1 MRSTLFHIPRE
12 VLGLPLFGF
21 GILLTVWGIVCAIR
35 MASVVRRRGWSGEV
49 WNELPVMLLLG
60 AVIGYVLPGL
70 SDQQGLPIRGY
81 GVMVFLGVVSGV
93 ALAVYRAKC
102 EGYDPELVY
111 SLALWMSISAIIGAR
126 LFYVIE
132 YWEQSFHKDSLAATL
147 WAAVKYTEGGLVVY
161 GAFVGGVISAAIF
174 FTRYK
179 LPIMRFADIIAPS
192 LVLGLALG
200 RIGCFLNGC
209 CYGGVCD
216 YPWAVSFPVG
226 SPVYLDQASRGKFEL
241 HGIEFNA
248 APSAEATVRSI
259 DKDSP
264 AAGSGLQPGDSITR
278 LTIETPGESRPLRIP
293 PEEPSDSQPRPI
305 TVAAAVDALASVQ
318 LPGTRVTFDV
328 LNSAEK
334 PATRNWALSAVAP
347 VPERSL
353 PVHPTQLYSALGAG
367 LLTLFLLAWYPL
379 RRHEGEVTALMITIY
394 PIIRILEEI
403 IRNDEPLNW
412 TRMTISQ
419 DISVLLLAAAA
430 AFWIFVLCGPKTVYR
445 STANLAGISPN
456 REACAR

>member
-12 VLGLPLFGF
+12 VFGLPLFGV
-21 GILLTVWGIVCAIR
+21 GLLLAVWAIVCAIR
-35 MASVVRRRGWSGEV
+35 IGSIVYRHGWSAEV

-70 SDQQGLPIRGY
+70 SDQYGLPIRGY

-93 ALAVYRAKC
+93 ALAIYRAKR

-132 YWEQSFHKDSLAATL
+132 YWEQSFHKETLAATL
-147 WAAVKYTEGGLVVY
+147 WAVVKYTEGGLVVY
-161 GAFVGGVISAAIF
+161 GAFVGGVIAAGVF
-174 FTRYK
+174 FARHK
-179 LPIMRFADIIAPS
+179 LPVLRFADIIAPS

-216 YPWAVSFPVG
+216 YPWAVSFPLG
-226 SPVYLDQASRGKFEL
+226 SPVYLDQASHGIFDL
-241 HGIEFNA
+241 HGIEFKA
-248 APSAEATVRSI
+248 APLAEATVRAI
-259 DKDSP
+259 DKDS
-264 AAGSGLQPGDSITR
+264 AAAESDLKPGDSISG
-278 LTIETPGESRPLRIP
+278 LTIETPGETRPLRIP
-293 PEEPSDSQPRPI
+293 PEEPSDGEPRPI
-305 TVAAAVDALASVQ
+305 TVAAAVDALANVQ
-318 LPGTRVTFDV
+318 LPGTRVTFHV
-328 LNSAEK
+328 LDSAEK
-334 PATRNWALSAVAP
+334 SATRIWTLSSAAP

-353 PVHPTQLYSALGAG
+353 PVHPTQLYSAIGAA

-379 RRHEGEVTALMITIY
+379 RRHEGEVTALLISIY
-394 PIIRILEEI
+394 PIMRILEEI
-403 IRNDEPLNW
+403 IRHDEPLNW

-430 AFWIFVLCGPKTVYR
+430 ALWVFILREPRLKYAA
-445 STANLAGISPN
+445 ST
-456 REACAR
+456 